1 MPVILLVEDHRD
13 TRAMYCEFLRGAF
26 EVVEAADGEQ
36 ALASLRTCVPD
47 LVVTD
52 LSLPIMDGFQL
63 IQRIRQEPSL
73 RDLPVISLS
82 GFGGHGH
89 DERARQAGCDRIL
102 QKPCL
107 PDALAQAVTDL
118 LRERGARS
126 RQP

>member
-1 MPVILLVEDHRD
+1 
-13 TRAMYCEFLRGAF
+13 
-26 EVVEAADGEQ
+26 
-36 ALASLRTCVPD
+36 
-47 LVVTD
+47 
-52 LSLPIMDGFQL
+52 MDGFQL

-89 DERARQAGCDRIL
+89 DERARQAGCDRIR